1 MDNVTHLIWSIIG
14 LNLSTDWPIY
24 MLINYP
30 IFYFICRFI
39 SNKINKVKEK
49 NLLPLSPRILAL
61 LTADLIL
68 CMLIFVMH
76 IAVVEQA
83 GASTRVLF
91 TSIILYIAYVL
102 LTFLMVST
110 IVYEYETNASIMLKQ
125 SSYDN
130 LQEYMVQIEELY
142 QNIRVFRHDFA
153 NIMVSMNGFIEEN
166 DMEGLK
172 KYYNKQIFPISTL
185 LNEEKDAIARLHNL
199 DIIELKSLIA
209 VKINYAL
216 EMKIKVDLEITEKIN
231 QINMKSIDL
240 IRIMG
245 ILLDNAIEACQ
256 ECEKKRLSLSIIKM
270 DKDITI
276 IVKNTYV
283 KQDVD
288 YSKLGFPG
296 ISSKGIH
303 RGTGLYN
310 IKTIIHSYDN
320 VVMDTEYGNNHF
332 TQMIEIY
339 G

>member
-1 MDNVTHLIWSIIG
+1 MEIQIVIMSILSYLILFNSSLTFRLKTANNIVIAAILAFSMIFIRKFISDFFVIPMFIFTVLYIAYLKRADWLWNVFLVIFSYTILVIVDNVTHLIWSIIG

-130 LQEYMVQIEELY
+130 LQE
-142 QNIRVFRHDFA
+142 
-153 NIMVSMNGFIEEN
+153 
-166 DMEGLK
+166 
-172 KYYNKQIFPISTL
+172 
-185 LNEEKDAIARLHNL
+185 
-199 DIIELKSLIA
+199 
-209 VKINYAL
+209 
-216 EMKIKVDLEITEKIN
+216 
-231 QINMKSIDL
+231 
-240 IRIMG
+240 
-245 ILLDNAIEACQ
+245 
-256 ECEKKRLSLSIIKM
+256 
-270 DKDITI
+270 
-276 IVKNTYV
+276 
-283 KQDVD
+283 
-288 YSKLGFPG
+288 
-296 ISSKGIH
+296 
-303 RGTGLYN
+303 
-310 IKTIIHSYDN
+310 
-320 VVMDTEYGNNHF
+320 
-332 TQMIEIY
+332 
-339 G
+339 